1 MGNDEKETEGNQ
13 TQEENKVL
21 TQVLTYSWEK
31 IKQCF
36 DFTRFDTYLTEKC
49 KLRMIFSIIITSCE
63 PLWKKSQ

>member
-13 TQEENKVL
+13 TQEENKVP

-49 KLRMIFSIIITSCE
+49 
-63 PLWKKSQ
+63 